1 MEWVLLFFSGLL
13 AGVLNSIAGGGSFIT
28 FPALLFVGLPPVVA
42 NATNTFS
49 SCAGYVSGAAG
60 FYQEL
65 KEIRN
70 FLPTVVLFS
79 TLGGALGAISLSFIN
94 SAHFEAL
101 IPWLML
107 FATSLFILGE
117 RVNRALNDRISRRLK
132 EEPWFRYLSVFLLFL
147 IALYGGFFNAGLGIV
162 ILGYLVLTGFSDV
175 HQMNGLKLLISAVVS
190 MTAIVIFIYDG
201 LIDWSSGAAVMLG
214 TLIGGFIAA
223 RISRRIDA
231 TYVRVIIII
240 TSISLTVYFFYS
252 TY

>member
-60 FYQEL
+60 FYKEL

-79 TLGGALGAISLSFIN
+79 TLGGALGAISLLFIP

-175 HQMNGLKLLISAVVS
+175 HQMNGLKLLISAIVS

-214 TLIGGFIAA
+214 TLLGGFIAA

-231 TYVRVIIII
+231 TYIRVGIII

>member
-13 AGVLNSIAGGGSFIT
+13 AGVINSIAGGGSFIT

-79 TLGGALGAISLSFIN
+79 TLGGALGAISLLFIP
-94 SAHFEAL
+94 SARFEVL

-107 FATSLFILGE
+107 FATSLFMLGE

-132 EEPWFRYLSVFLLFL
+132 EETWFRYLSVFLLFL

-175 HQMNGLKLLISAVVS
+175 HQMNGLKLLISSVVS

-231 TYVRVIIII
+231 AHVRVGIII

>member
-13 AGVLNSIAGGGSFIT
+13 AGVINSIAGGGSFIT

-49 SCAGYVSGAAG
+49 SCAGYVSGAVG

-79 TLGGALGAISLSFIN
+79 TLGGALGAISLLFIP
-94 SAHFEAL
+94 SARFEVL

-107 FATSLFILGE
+107 FATSLFMLGE

-132 EEPWFRYLSVFLLFL
+132 EETWFRYLSVFLLFL

-175 HQMNGLKLLISAVVS
+175 HQMNGLKLLISSVVS

-231 TYVRVIIII
+231 AHVRVGIII

>member
-13 AGVLNSIAGGGSFIT
+13 AGVINSIAGGGSFIT

-49 SCAGYVSGAAG
+49 SCAGYVSGAVG

-79 TLGGALGAISLSFIN
+79 TLGGALGAISLLFIP
-94 SAHFEAL
+94 SARFEVL

-107 FATSLFILGE
+107 FATSLFMLGE

-132 EEPWFRYLSVFLLFL
+132 EETWFRYLSVFLLFL

-175 HQMNGLKLLISAVVS
+175 HQMNGLKLLISSVVS

-214 TLIGGFIAA
+214 ALIGGFIAA

-231 TYVRVIIII
+231 TYVRVGIIIA
-240 TSISLTVYFFYS
+240 SISLTVYFFYS

>member
-13 AGVLNSIAGGGSFIT
+13 AGVINSIAGGGSFIT

-49 SCAGYVSGAAG
+49 SCAGYVSGAVG

-79 TLGGALGAISLSFIN
+79 TLGGALGAISLLFIP
-94 SAHFEAL
+94 SARFEVL

-107 FATSLFILGE
+107 FATSLFMLGE

-132 EEPWFRYLSVFLLFL
+132 EETWFRYLSVFLLFL

-175 HQMNGLKLLISAVVS
+175 HQMNGLKLLISSVVS

-214 TLIGGFIAA
+214 ALIGGFIAA

-231 TYVRVIIII
+231 AHVRVGIII

>member
-79 TLGGALGAISLSFIN
+79 TLGGALGAISLLFIP
-94 SAHFEAL
+94 SAHFAAL

-147 IALYGGFFNAGLGIV
+147 IALYGGFFNAGLGII

-175 HQMNGLKLLISAVVS
+175 HQMNGLKLLISAIVS

-231 TYVRVIIII
+231 TYVRVGSII

>member
-79 TLGGALGAISLSFIN
+79 TLGGALGAISLLFIP
-94 SAHFEAL
+94 SAHFAAL

-175 HQMNGLKLLISAVVS
+175 HQMNGLKLLISAIVS

-231 TYVRVIIII
+231 TYVRVGIII

>member
-1 MEWVLLFFSGLL
+1 
-13 AGVLNSIAGGGSFIT
+13 
-28 FPALLFVGLPPVVA
+28 
-42 NATNTFS
+42 
-49 SCAGYVSGAAG
+49 
-60 FYQEL
+60 
-65 KEIRN
+65 
-70 FLPTVVLFS
+70 
-79 TLGGALGAISLSFIN
+79 
-94 SAHFEAL
+94 
-101 IPWLML
+101 ML

-175 HQMNGLKLLISAVVS
+175 HQMNGLKLLISAIVS

-231 TYVRVIIII
+231 AHVRVGIII

>member
-13 AGVLNSIAGGGSFIT
+13 AGVINSIAGGGSFIT

-79 TLGGALGAISLSFIN
+79 TLGGALGAISLLFIP
-94 SAHFEAL
+94 SARFEVL

-107 FATSLFILGE
+107 FATSLFMLGE
-117 RVNRALNDRISRRLK
+117 RVNRALNDCIFRRLK
-132 EEPWFRYLSVFLLFL
+132 EETWFRYLSVFLLFL

-175 HQMNGLKLLISAVVS
+175 HQMNGLKLLISSVVS

-231 TYVRVIIII
+231 AHVRVGIII

>member
-13 AGVLNSIAGGGSFIT
+13 AGVINSIAGGGSFIT

-49 SCAGYVSGAAG
+49 SCAGYVSGAVG

-79 TLGGALGAISLSFIN
+79 TLGGALGAISLLFIP
-94 SAHFEAL
+94 SARFEVL

-107 FATSLFILGE
+107 FATSLFMLGE
-117 RVNRALNDRISRRLK
+117 RVNLALNDRISRRLK
-132 EEPWFRYLSVFLLFL
+132 EETWFRYLSVFLLFL

-175 HQMNGLKLLISAVVS
+175 HQMNGLKLLISAIVS

-231 TYVRVIIII
+231 TYVRVGIII

>member
-65 KEIRN
+65 KEIRH
-70 FLPTVVLFS
+70 FLPMVVLFS
-79 TLGGALGAISLSFIN
+79 TLGGALGAISLLFIP

-175 HQMNGLKLLISAVVS
+175 HQMNGLKLLISAIVS

-214 TLIGGFIAA
+214 TVIGGFIAA

-231 TYVRVIIII
+231 AHVRVGIII

>member
-79 TLGGALGAISLSFIN
+79 TLGGALGAISLLFIP
-94 SAHFEAL
+94 SARFEAL

-214 TLIGGFIAA
+214 TLNGGFIAA

-231 TYVRVIIII
+231 AHVRVGIII

>member
-65 KEIRN
+65 KEIRH

-79 TLGGALGAISLSFIN
+79 TLGGALGAISLLFIP

-175 HQMNGLKLLISAVVS
+175 HQMNGLKLLISAIVS

-223 RISRRIDA
+223 RISRRMDA
-231 TYVRVIIII
+231 TYVRVGIII

>member
-65 KEIRN
+65 KEIRH
-70 FLPTVVLFS
+70 FLPMVVLYS
-79 TLGGALGAISLSFIN
+79 TLGGALGAISLLFIP

-175 HQMNGLKLLISAVVS
+175 HQMNGLKLLISAIVS

-231 TYVRVIIII
+231 AHVRVGIII

>member
-79 TLGGALGAISLSFIN
+79 TLGGALGAISLLFIP
-94 SAHFEAL
+94 SAHFAAL

-147 IALYGGFFNAGLGIV
+147 IALYGGFFNAGLGII

-175 HQMNGLKLLISAVVS
+175 HQMNGLKLLISAIVS

-231 TYVRVIIII
+231 TYVRVGIII